1 MQINLRKT
9 KVRLDLSFVL
19 VVTLMLLFCN
29 EEIVLLSVFSSM
41 FHECGHLLMMIKCKE
56 RIEKLT
62 FGAFGVRIEKYAFSG
77 ISYKKEILIAL
88 GGIFFNLILAFTSAV
103 VYILSENSTALMLSF
118 INILIALM
126 NSLPIGHLDMGQAV
140 SSFLLMKTESERARE
155 ISEIISFVFCLA
167 FTIFTVFYCIIIKV
181 NFSLVAVSIY
191 LLTETEFKIHGQ

>member
-29 EEIVLLSVFSSM
+29 EEIVLLSVFSSI

-77 ISYKKEILIAL
+77 ISYKKGTEIP
-88 GGIFFNLILAFTSAV
+88 V
-103 VYILSENSTALMLSF
+103 VK
-118 INILIALM
+118 
-126 NSLPIGHLDMGQAV
+126 G
-140 SSFLLMKTESERARE
+140 
-155 ISEIISFVFCLA
+155 
-167 FTIFTVFYCIIIKV
+167 
-181 NFSLVAVSIY
+181 
-191 LLTETEFKIHGQ
+191 